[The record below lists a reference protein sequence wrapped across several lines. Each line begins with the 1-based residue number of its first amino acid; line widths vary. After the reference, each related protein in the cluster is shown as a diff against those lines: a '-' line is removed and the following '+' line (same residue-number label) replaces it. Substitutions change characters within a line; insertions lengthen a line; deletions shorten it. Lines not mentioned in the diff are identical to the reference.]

1 MTEANTDI
9 RQIVVPGEILTE
21 DSNFLPGRGAI
32 RKGNK
37 LISIYIGLKE
47 VRGKYIN
54 VVPLRGKYRPE
65 IGDKVIGK
73 IVDITSVK
81 WRVDINACDTGALK
95 PKDSMDVYDKR
106 SQRGR
111 AKVSSRELEF
121 EAMKKFGLGDM
132 LIAKIV
138 SVDRVSEPVITTVG
152 ESLGKITEGTIISVD
167 VPKIPRIIGKKGSMI
182 KLLKDLTTCRLFIAK
197 NGLVWIRGVSPELE
211 NLCIEAIRKIEREAH
226 TTGLTDRIQYYIQEK
241 KQERGLK

>member
-1 MTEANTDI
+1 MTENNHEI
-9 RQIVVPGEILTE
+9 REIVIPGEILTE
-21 DSNFLPGRGAI
+21 DKSFIPGRGAI
-32 RKGNK
+32 RQGDRI
-37 LISIYIGLKE
+37 ISIYIGLKE

-81 WRVDINACDTGALK
+81 WRVDINAKDTGILK
-95 PKDSMDVYDKR
+95 PRDAIDVYDKR

-111 AKVSSRELEF
+111 KKSSRELEA
-121 EAMKKFGLGDM
+121 EAMKMYELGDM
-132 LIAKIV
+132 LIANVV
-138 SVDRVSEPVITTVG
+138 SVDRVSDPVLTTVG
-152 ESLGKITEGTIISVD
+152 ESLGKIDEGTIIGID

-197 NGLVWIRGVSPELE
+197 NGLVWVKGATSEYE
-211 NLCIEAIRKIEREAH
+211 KLCIEAIRKIEREAH
-226 TTGLTDRIQYYIQEK
+226 TTGLTDRINYYIQEK
-241 KQERGLK
+241 KKERGLK